1 MTKKKNPWAG
11 EAVEKG
17 RGPFGGQ
24 IVPEKFNG
32 TAPAANI
39 GGWEDA
45 RARSAATMS
54 STARDGAGAGAAQT
68 NAGPN
73 QKPPTPAPTGRDK
86 GNRSNPWAK
95 ASQQEST
102 LAHGAR
108 QGSSAASMASSMTS
122 LARKGGRKIPLS
134 PGRQAQAALPEPVPS
149 FPKAAAP
156 RGGKPVPAPKGSG
169 SMAGVIQGPKGIR
182 PGQSDLSST

>member
-1 MTKKKNPWAG
+1 MTQKQNPWAR
-11 EAVEKG
+11 ETIEKG
-17 RGPFGGQ
+17 RGPFGGK

-45 RARSAATMS
+45 NTRRAATMS
-54 STARDGAGAGAAQT
+54 NTARRGSGAGASQT
-68 NAGPN
+68 DKGPD
-73 QKPPTPAPTGRDK
+73 QKPPTPAPGGGTGNK
-86 GNRSNPWAK
+86 ANPWAPP
-95 ASQQEST
+95 SQQEHMR
-102 LAHGAR
+102 AKGAR

-122 LARKGGRKIPLS
+122 LARKGGAKIPLS
-134 PGRQAQAALPEPVPS
+134 PDRQAQAALPEPAPS

-169 SMAGVIQGPKGIR
+169 SMAGVIQGPKGIN
-182 PGQSDLSST
+182 PGQSNLALS